1 MKIKTWSSLLSS
13 SSVTFV
19 THKRFSILFFPCSCC
34 TFKEYRHLNPW
45 GLFSHCFVKLNSS
58 LELYYCDW
66 WNCLVWNMVW
76 NIIHSLFQSYN
87 TVYGNEA
94 LYQDGAASDV
104 HDFSSRAHL
113 LGQEEL
119 DDVQKALRK
128 EVSIFERRESLL
140 GSFKV

>member
-1 MKIKTWSSLLSS
+1 MK
-13 SSVTFV
+13 
-19 THKRFSILFFPCSCC
+19 FP
-34 TFKEYRHLNPW
+34 PW
-45 GLFSHCFVKLNSS
+45 WGSGYF
-58 LELYYCDW
+58 LEL
-66 WNCLVWNMVW
+66 
-76 NIIHSLFQSYN
+76 H
-87 TVYGNEA
+87 NEA

>member
-1 MKIKTWSSLLSS
+1 MT
-13 SSVTFV
+13 
-19 THKRFSILFFPCSCC
+19 
-34 TFKEYRHLNPW
+34 
-45 GLFSHCFVKLNSS
+45 G
-58 LELYYCDW
+58 EL
-66 WNCLVWNMVW
+66 CLVWNIV
-76 NIIHSLFQSYN
+76 HSLLQSYN

-128 EVSIFERRESLL
+128 EISIFERRESLL